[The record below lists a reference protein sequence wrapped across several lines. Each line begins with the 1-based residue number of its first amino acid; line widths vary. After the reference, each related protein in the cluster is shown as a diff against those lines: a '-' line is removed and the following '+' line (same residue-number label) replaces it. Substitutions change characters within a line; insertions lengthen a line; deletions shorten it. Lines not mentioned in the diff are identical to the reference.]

1 MKTDL
6 FPTEDV
12 DEVVG
17 KNERGRIAVDQATRG
32 PLDVAQEVPE
42 IDVEQVSVLLDH
54 DVIVVPVRDAEHVR
68 RHAAPGA
75 RAQEVVGR
83 LAVPAI
89 IRERSINRRH
99 VYTKQ
104 TGICTYRAE
113 ERLYIAILRL
123 NCRVVESQRPD
134 LSVVAHRG
142 RRAPVEVRARPGRQ
156 HLGRHHCQPRRPE
169 LFCVR
174 HLKPRIAWRA
184 GILR

>member
-104 TGICTYRAE
+104 TAYLHVLLLPWVLVLQPVGPASCYELASFHKLALLESSKEQGASRASPLLKN
-113 ERLYIAILRL
+113 RLVPHTGRT
-123 NCRVVESQRPD
+123 
-134 LSVVAHRG
+134 RG
-142 RRAPVEVRARPGRQ
+142 V
-156 HLGRHHCQPRRPE
+156 L
-169 LFCVR
+169 L
-174 HLKPRIAWRA
+174 
-184 GILR
+184 